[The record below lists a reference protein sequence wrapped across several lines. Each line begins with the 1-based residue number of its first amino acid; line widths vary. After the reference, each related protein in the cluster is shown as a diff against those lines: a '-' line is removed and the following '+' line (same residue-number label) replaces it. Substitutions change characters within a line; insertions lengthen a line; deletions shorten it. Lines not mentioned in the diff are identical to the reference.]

1 MRTRSKALLV
11 IGILV
16 AVVLGSTV
24 VMIGG
29 IWLAARWV
37 PGRALLTVEV
47 AGSLPERVDE
57 SVFGELFGPRAV
69 SMSELRGALVRAR
82 TDQGVRGVR
91 VRVGELGAGFAS
103 IQEVRALLLAV
114 SAAGKPTSAFLETAG
129 EGAPGNLQYY
139 LASACD
145 TITLGPL
152 GDLNLVGLGS
162 RTPFIRGMLD
172 KLEIVPEFEGIGDF
186 KTARFLFTEKDHTPA
201 SREMTTW
208 LLRSLSSQMA
218 TDLAAARKLEVEQVA
233 ALVARGPFSGDE
245 ALAAKLV
252 DRIADWHTFAESTAR
267 QDGVELSEVPLRRY
281 LRARKAYASGPAIA
295 VILAEGSIVRGESGY
310 SPVPLLGGDV
320 MGSDTI
326 ARAFRQVQ
334 RDKPKAVI
342 FRIDSGGGS
351 ATASEIIR
359 QEMLRTSKEIP
370 VVVSMANVAASG
382 GYWITC
388 WAQRVIADR
397 GTITASI
404 GVLSCHLATEEFWKN
419 KLGVTY
425 GKVDMTPNAMAFG
438 DVGPWTAEQRA
449 LTLKWIG
456 RIYDQFLDRVSEAR
470 KMTRAQVDAVGRVRV
485 FTGEQAFERGLIDA
499 LGDMSVAVAEARAIA
514 KLAPDADVDLVYYPR
529 LKPLWKRMLDK
540 DDEAARL
547 RATAEAFAT
556 GRVLVPG
563 PLWLPPIEIR

>member
-16 AVVLGSTV
+16 AILLGSSV
-24 VMIGG
+24 VMVGG

-37 PGRALLTVEV
+37 PGHALLTVEI
-47 AGSLPERVDE
+47 AGPLPERVDE
-57 SVFGELFGPRAV
+57 SPFGELFGPRVV
-69 SMSELRGALVRAR
+69 SLSELRGALVRAA
-82 TDQGVRGVR
+82 TDKNVRGVR
-91 VRVGELGAGFAS
+91 VRVGELGAGFAAV
-103 IQEVRALLLAV
+103 QEVRSLLIAV
-114 SAAGKPTSAFLETAG
+114 SKAGKTTSAFLETAG

-145 TITLGPL
+145 TVTLGPL
-152 GDLNLVGLGS
+152 GDVNLVGLGS
-162 RTPFIRGMLD
+162 RAPFIRGTLE
-172 KLEIVPEFEGIGDF
+172 KLEIVPEFEGIGDY

-208 LLRSLSSQMA
+208 VLQSLSSQMA
-218 TDLAAARKLEVEQVA
+218 ADIAASRKLEVAQVKS
-233 ALVARGPFSGDE
+233 LVAQGPYNGDE

-252 DRIADWHTFAESTAR
+252 DRIEDWHTFTETASR
-267 QDGVELSEVPLRRY
+267 QDGVELSGVSLRRY
-281 LRARKAYASGPAIA
+281 LRAGRAYDSGPTIA
-295 VILAEGSIVRGESGY
+295 VVLAEGGIARGESGY
-310 SPVPLLGGDV
+310 SPVPLFGGDV
-320 MGSDTI
+320 MGADTI

-334 RDKPKAVI
+334 QDKPKAVI

-359 QEMLRTSKEIP
+359 QEMLRTAKDIP

-388 WAQRVIADR
+388 GAQKVMADR

-404 GVLSCHLATEEFWKN
+404 GVFSGHFATEEFWKN

-425 GKVDMTPNAMAFG
+425 GKVDTTPNAMAFG

-449 LTLKWIG
+449 LTQKWIG
-456 RIYDQFLDRVSEAR
+456 HIYDQFLDRVTEAR
-470 KMTRAQVDAVGRVRV
+470 KMTREQVDAIGRGRV
-485 FTGEQAFERGLIDA
+485 FTGEQAHERGLLDA
-499 LGDMSVAVAEARAIA
+499 LGDMNAAVAEARALA
-514 KLAPDADVDLVYYPR
+514 KLAPDTDVDLVYYPR
-529 LKPLWKRMLDK
+529 LKPLWKRMIEK

-547 RATAEAFAT
+547 RATVEALAA
-556 GRVLVPG
+556 GRVTVPG
-563 PLWLPPIEIR
+563 PVWLPPIEIR